1 MIRTKVF
8 ILLLLTAL
16 AGCSSEYK
24 HKELGKDCPK
34 ADEIRSMIKK
44 LRADK
49 SGTVIEGICQ
59 DAGLA
64 QQRLAALRFMLT
76 QIKQAQSIELTD
88 LDSFGGNIYRASI
101 TLELNGRPRH
111 IFALLVEAD
120 NKLRWAGPN

>member
-76 QIKQAQSIELTD
+76 QIKQ
-88 LDSFGGNIYRASI
+88 
-101 TLELNGRPRH
+101 NGR
-111 IFALLVEAD
+111 LY
-120 NKLRWAGPN
+120 KLYEKMVLPISKRTSN